1 MRNKLVV
8 LILALLPML
17 VVGQNV
23 TITGR
28 TNRPNA
34 LVRLLAY
41 EEMFT
46 CRQTQL
52 VETHADKDGRFTLQ
66 TTVGEITPAQI
77 AVNLERVDIILCPDG
92 KYDLEVIIPATDG
105 RVSYFEKEQPT
116 LKLNLAEDGGFYSQ
130 YIDTEL
136 IINDFIYNNFDR
148 IYRGRKLSLLDSLDF
163 QIARNAGEIQSK
175 YIKDFIKYRKAA
187 VVTAVSS
194 RKAMTEYF
202 DNQEV
207 LYLQAAYADAFAEL
221 FKNDVS
227 DRDFLSRNQQLAEL
241 IAMSGQQKKY
251 NANPSEKQSVLNY
264 LENIVKSSK
273 YKQNKTVAANLTKQ
287 VEELSYDSKAPG
299 FALKDKEGKVVKLT
313 DYQNDMVLLQFVDG
327 YSDLLEHEFAT
338 LKSLEQQWAD
348 TIRVVT
354 IATQEAFDDFVQL
367 FDKQGFGWQLLNLG
381 DNILLLE
388 DYHVFT
394 FPNYFIL
401 KKKGRVGMAPAPSP
415 DHQLEKHVRRIGRY
429 L

>member
-66 TTVGEITPAQI
+66 ATVGEITPAQI

-116 LKLNLAEDGGFYSQ
+116 LKLNLVEDGGFYSQ

-299 FALKDKEGKVVKLT
+299 FALKDKEGKVVKLA

>member
-299 FALKDKEGKVVKLT
+299 FALKDKEGKVVKLA